1 MKKML
6 GIIISA
12 IFIFTGCSKNNDE
25 VLNKLKD
32 KLKNVNSYQITGLL
46 EISNNETIYK
56 YDIEANYEKKDKYKV
71 SFKNKTNNHEQIILK
86 NNDGVYV
93 ITPELNKSFK
103 FQSDWPYTNSQSYL
117 YQSILN
123 DIENDDNVKISNT
136 KDGYVIE
143 TKVNYENKSD
153 LKYQKIYI
161 DSKLN
166 IKKIE
171 VYDNEDII
179 KIKMTYKKVKQNIS
193 FDEDTFKIKLNNEKK
208 EKKTKT
214 LDVTYPLYIPENT
227 KLESSKMVEDRTI
240 LTFAGDKSF
249 TIIEQV
255 ANDDMETINM
265 NGDIELITDVFGNL
279 EDKSAS
285 WISNGIE
292 YYIAANNIDKE
303 ELLKVINSINNV
315 AIEK

>member
-93 ITPELNKSFK
+93 ITPELTKSFK

-136 KDGYVIE
+136 KDGYVVE